1 MCVQWSPSGR
11 NSKDISSLSSPR
23 GDTALATLASMREL
37 QKVIIEE
44 LGVKPHIDPAHEID
58 RRVEFLADYASNA
71 GVEGFVLG
79 ISGGVDSTLAGYLAQ
94 QAAATLRDRGTDARF
109 HAMRL
114 PHGVQ
119 HDEDDAQLAL
129 DFIGPDHVHT
139 FNIEKSVT
147 GVDVAYREAFGSR
160 MADYHR
166 GNVKARLRMTVQYAV
181 AGENKA
187 LVIGTDHAA
196 ESVTGFFTKF
206 GDGGA
211 DILPNYTLNKRQVRQ
226 ILQHLGVDEHIW
238 SKAPT
243 ADLLD
248 DNPGQLDETELGIT
262 YDEIDDY
269 LEGQHIDD
277 DAAARLERH
286 YLSTRHK
293 RTVPVSLLDDWWKTG

>member
-1 MCVQWSPSGR
+1 MVRSSDD
-11 NSKDISSLSSPR
+11 SKLFSSLSSSH
-23 GDTALATLASMREL
+23 GDTPLTTLEGMREL
-37 QKVIIEE
+37 QKVIVEE
-44 LGVKPHIDPAHEID
+44 MGVRAEIDPAHEIE
-58 RRVEFLADYASNA
+58 RRVDFLADYAASA
-71 GVEGFVLG
+71 GTSGFVLG

-94 QAAATLRDRGTDARF
+94 KAAEKLRSRGVDARF

-129 DFIGPDHVHT
+129 DFIGADHVHT
-139 FNIEKSVT
+139 FNIQKSVT
-147 GVDVAYREAFGSR
+147 GVDVAYQETFGSG
-160 MADYHR
+160 MSDYHR
-166 GNVKARLRMTVQYAV
+166 GNVKARLRMTAQFAV
-181 AGENKA
+181 AGEHNA
-187 LVIGTDHAA
+187 LVVGTDHGA

-211 DILPNYTLNKRQVRQ
+211 DILPNFTLNKRQIRR

-262 YDEIDDY
+262 YDQIDDF
-269 LEGQHIDD
+269 LEGRSIDD
-277 DAAARLERH
+277 DAAALLESR

-293 RTVPVSLLDDWWKTG
+293 RTIPVTIMDEWWKDS